1 MHNSKGLKTWIE
13 INQKAVAHNIGVF
26 RSLIGPKVKLA
37 SVVKSNAYGHGLYDF
52 AAIASSAGVDFFCV
66 DSVFEA
72 ETLRKHNI
80 KKPIL
85 VLGITLPLIYEV
97 AIKNNCAITISNL
110 SALKDWIKSKNKPKV
125 HIKIDTGMNRQG
137 FFINEIPQVLRILKS
152 KTIDASNVQGIYT
165 HFAAAKDINYPTFT
179 EMQFQKFHKAIALF
193 AKKGFTK
200 LIKHAAASSATIL
213 NPKYHFDM
221 VRIGM
226 GLYGHAPSKEIK
238 IQFSQIKLKPV
249 LRWKTIVSE
258 IKEAPKGSFVSYD
271 LTERLNRKTKIAILP
286 IGYWHGL
293 PWALSGIGDVVINQ
307 QRAKILGRVTMDVVM
322 VDVTDIACKIM
333 DKAEID
339 IIDASFKAR
348 TSYYEFLTR
357 INPLIERI
365 IV

>member
-1 MHNSKGLKTWIE
+1 MKLKTWIE
-13 INQKAVAHNIGVF
+13 INQKAAIHNIGVF
-26 RSLIGPKVKLA
+26 RGLIGPKVKLA
-37 SVVKSNAYGHGLYDF
+37 SVVKSNAYGHGLYDY
-52 AAIASSAGVDFFCV
+52 AVIVSSGVDYFCV

-85 VLGITLPLIYEV
+85 VLGMTLSSNYDV
-97 AIKNNCAITISNL
+97 VIKNNCAITISNIN
-110 SALKDWIKSKNKPKV
+110 ALKDWIKSKNKPKI

-137 FFINEIPQVLRILKS
+137 FFINEIPQVIKLVTRNMLHV
-152 KTIDASNVQGIYT
+152 TCVEGIYT
-165 HFAAAKDINYPTFT
+165 HFSSAKDINYPTYT
-179 EMQFQKFHKAIALF
+179 EMQFQKFQKAIALF

-238 IQFSQIKLKPV
+238 IQFPQIKLKPV
-249 LRWKTIVSE
+249 LRWKTIISE
-258 IKEAPKGSFVSYD
+258 IKEAPKGSYVSYD
-271 LTERLNRKTKIAILP
+271 LTERLNRKTKIGILP

-293 PWALSGIGDVVINQ
+293 PWALSGVGDVIINNE
-307 QRAKILGRVTMDVVM
+307 RAKILGRVTMDVVM

-333 DKAEID
+333 DKVEID